1 MKARKFGY
9 DVAYARPSVHTS
21 CKRMPDVRLFLR
33 ESVWLPASFEE
44 ETTKES
50 GTCQKL
56 AGRRGVE
63 TEGGPQLFEIQKTE
77 GS

>member
-1 MKARKFGY
+1 MKARKFGH

-21 CKRMPDVRLFLR
+21 CKRMPDVRLFWR
-33 ESVWLPASFEE
+33 ESVWLPAYCEA

-50 GTCQKL
+50 GIGQKL

-63 TEGGPQLFEIQKTE
+63 TEGGSQLFEIQKRE